1 MIVLI
6 SPEKDIK
13 NEMVILNQ
21 LFDAGLEFYHLR
33 KPLKNIQEYSA
44 YLNKIETKYHN
55 RIVVHEF
62 HDLINKYNLK
72 GIHFQEKKRRDHI
85 DNPGQY
91 FKNLNMYGKTISS
104 SFHELE
110 ELENCE
116 FEFDYHLLSP
126 VFSSI
131 SKKDYEGKGFN
142 VKNSDKLIIGM
153 GGVDLSTISDIFKL
167 GFKGIGVLGGV
178 WNMQNPLQSF
188 IDLKNKYTLIIN

>member
-33 KPLKNIQEYSA
+33 KPLKNIKEYSD
-44 YLNKIETKYHN
+44 YLNKIEVKYHN

-62 HDLINKYNLK
+62 HELINDFNLK
-72 GIHFQEKKRRDHI
+72 GIHFQEQKRRDHI

-91 FKNLNMYGKTISS
+91 FKNLNMFGKTISS

>member
-44 YLNKIETKYHN
+44 YLNKIEAKYHN

-62 HDLINKYNLK
+62 HELINKYNLK

-104 SFHELE
+104 SFHEVE

-131 SKKDYEGKGFN
+131 SKKGYKGKGFN

-153 GGVDLSTISDIFKL
+153 GGVDLSTISEIFKL

-178 WNMQNPLQSF
+178 WNRQNPLQSF